1 MCLKKLKTHFFM
13 KLTKELRLDLGIAV
27 LILAVLLFVVFSF
40 AGCSDNGDHYNT
52 PKAQVLTPQQYPL
65 NKWRQDHEQP
75 TLQGAVY
82 GFDAI
87 KDVPLYTFWK

>member
-1 MCLKKLKTHFFM
+1 M
-13 KLTKELRLDLGIAV
+13 KLTKEFRLDLGAAV
-27 LILAVLLFVVFSF
+27 IILAVLLFVVFSF
-40 AGCSDNGDHYNT
+40 AGCSNMDPDDHYDT
-52 PKAQVLTPQQYPL
+52 PKAQVLTPAQYPL
-65 NKWRQDHEQP
+65 NKWRQEHEQP